1 MGRSL
6 WLTTLRA
13 GGNLGVQAQASHGHA
28 SEGRSSA
35 VLLRIGYEIGHEE
48 DEQETFNSFEGGHR
62 GGTLI

>member
-1 MGRSL
+1 
-6 WLTTLRA
+6 
-13 GGNLGVQAQASHGHA
+13 LGVQAQASHGHA

-48 DEQETFNSFEGGHR
+48 DEQETFKSFEGGHK